1 MRLQYLEVLEQ
12 QFRDFEAKKS
22 VERLKSLQD
31 SNRLF
36 LIRSWEEVSKLK
48 EERSR
53 KTISDCVSESD
64 NFSEDAFS
72 VEDRSDIRNNSL
84 RVQGE
89 KRKFIEGFSRSRE
102 KSTEKEGEVA
112 TELKIQEKLLRELE
126 EESKREQ
133 SGELE
138 KLEKN
143 IRSLE
148 IEIAKTNNKNEEIEA
163 KLQNYPFFNEW
174 KMMCTEA
181 EGARKMDGALRKE
194 LKKRKDRL
202 KEVKENGLPK
212 KELSEEKRRPPI
224 ILDE

>member
-1 MRLQYLEVLEQ
+1 
-12 QFRDFEAKKS
+12 
-22 VERLKSLQD
+22 
-31 SNRLF
+31 
-36 LIRSWEEVSKLK
+36 
-48 EERSR
+48 
-53 KTISDCVSESD
+53 
-64 NFSEDAFS
+64 
-72 VEDRSDIRNNSL
+72 
-84 RVQGE
+84 VQGE

-102 KSTEKEGEVA
+102 KSSEKDGEVTA
-112 TELKIQEKLLRELE
+112 ELKVQEKLMRELE

-138 KLEKN
+138 KLEKS

-148 IEIAKTNNKNEEIEA
+148 IEIAKANNKNEEIEA
-163 KLQNYPFFNEW
+163 KLQSYPFFNEW

-212 KELSEEKRRPPI
+212 KELSEEKRKPPI
-224 ILDE
+224 IMDE